1 MIGLFELVDYL
12 NDLLEVKLF
21 KDYAPNGLQVEGK
34 KQIKR
39 LITGV
44 TATQAL
50 IDAAIDEH
58 ADAILVHHGFFWKS
72 ESPCVT
78 GIKYQ
83 RLKKLLENDISL
95 IAYHLPLDGHEKYG
109 NNVMLAERL
118 GLEITG
124 SLPVSMKPAIGNIGQ
139 LKKAMQIEAFSGLLH
154 QHLLREPIVVTAGD
168 HAIKTVAWCTG
179 AAESFIEAAA
189 TLQADAYVTGEISEP
204 VVHLAR
210 ELGVH
215 FFAAGHHATERY
227 GVQALGQHVQ
237 NHYGIEHL
245 FIDIDSPA

>member
-1 MIGLFELVDYL
+1 M
-12 NDLLEVKLF
+12 
-21 KDYAPNGLQVEGK
+21 
-34 KQIKR
+34 KR
-39 LITGV
+39 LVTGV

-50 IDAAIDEH
+50 IDEAVNKQ
-58 ADAILVHHGFFWKS
+58 ADAVLVHHGFFWKS

-83 RLKKLLENDISL
+83 RLKKLLEHDISL

-109 NNVMLAERL
+109 NNAMLAERL
-118 GLEITG
+118 GLEITDT
-124 SLPVSMKPAIGNIGQ
+124 LPVDVKPAIGNVGH
-139 LKKAMQIEAFSGLLH
+139 LKKPMQIEEFSGLLH
-154 QHLLREPIVVTAGD
+154 QHLLREPIVVEAGN
-168 HAIKTVAWCTG
+168 HPIKTVAWCTG

-189 TLQADAYVTGEISEP
+189 KVKADAYVTGEISEP

-227 GVQALGQHVQ
+227 GVQAVGKHVQ
-237 NHYGIEHL
+237 DHYGIEHVY
-245 FIDIDSPA
+245 IDIDSPA